1 MIRCCKSF
9 VEGQAAQN
17 CGRPPKS
24 LRATISLVPTIRR
37 LSEAYRAALFLAVTV
52 RTRRRDALEGSV
64 WEAGLGRLVAASA
77 AQRAF

>member
-1 MIRCCKSF
+1 MP
-9 VEGQAAQN
+9 A
-17 CGRPPKS
+17 
-24 LRATISLVPTIRR
+24 IRR
-37 LSEAYRAALFLAVTV
+37 LSEAYRAAFFLAVTV